1 VIYQLSA
8 RKKRDLRDLGLRDY
22 VRKKYRNIKK
32 EYKYNNMV
40 VKKQR

>member
-1 VIYQLSA
+1 MIYQLSA

-22 VRKKYRNIKK
+22 VRKKYGNIKK
-32 EYKYNNMV
+32 ESKYNNLG